1 MQSGATQENKSKF
14 EMLYDQ
20 YRGLMFYVADC
31 ILHNTQDAEDA
42 VHNAF
47 VYLAENLNKIS
58 DPVCPKTKS
67 YIVAIVESK
76 AIDIYRK
83 KQRHPQLPWEEE
95 TVGFSVEYTD
105 SHTIAAC
112 MAKLPARYREV
123 LLLKYA
129 HGYTG
134 REIGKL
140 MGISA
145 VNADKLIQR
154 AKVKLEILCKEEGLL

>member
-20 YRGLMFYVADC
+20 YRSLMFYVADC

-67 YIVAIVESK
+67 YIVTIVESK

-95 TVGFSVEYTD
+95 LVGFSVEYTD

-112 MAKLPARYREV
+112 LVKLPARYREV
-123 LLLKYA
+123 LLLKYT
-129 HGYTG
+129 HGYTS

-140 MGISA
+140 MGVST

>member
-20 YRGLMFYVADC
+20 YRSLMFYVADC

-67 YIVAIVESK
+67 YIVTIVESK

-83 KQRHPQLPWEEE
+83 KTASSSAALGGGIGWILGGVYRFPYHCSLF
-95 TVGFSVEYTD
+95 GK
-105 SHTIAAC
+105 AAC
-112 MAKLPARYREV
+112 PVSGGTAA
-123 LLLKYA
+123 
-129 HGYTG
+129 
-134 REIGKL
+134 EIHSRVHK
-140 MGISA
+140 
-145 VNADKLIQR
+145 QR
-154 AKVKLEILCKEEGLL
+154 NR